1 MSNDLLVNKQSDA
14 IEFSAVGLAKKDLE
28 TEVPFQVSLYK
39 LSRTSPHDDGIGASF
54 LLGHSGIYAVSALV
68 FNALGWYRC
77 CTCMI
82 CIFNDIHCHIPV
94 YGRHLHFHCSY
105 V

>member
-1 MSNDLLVNKQSDA
+1 MSNDLLVNEQSDA

-82 CIFNDIHCHIPV
+82 CHIPV
-94 YGRHLHFHCSY
+94 HGTHLHFHCPY
-105 V
+105 VKELGLH